1 MTAMTEIP
9 PALAGALEE
18 KGYEQLTP
26 VQAAVLDPE
35 VAGRDLLVS
44 AQTGSG
50 KTVAFGL
57 AMAGELLAET
67 PELGQAGRP
76 RALIIA
82 PTRELAMQVRA
93 ELGWLYAGA
102 KGQLA
107 TCVGGMDPRAE
118 RRALERGAHIVVGTP
133 GRLRDHIERGAL
145 DLSEIEIAV
154 LDEADE
160 MLDMGFREDL
170 EFILEGAPDERRTL
184 LFSATVPRAIER
196 LAETYQNN
204 ALRLAVQGEGRAHAD
219 IAYRVLSVSPSDRE
233 NAVINLLRYEEA
245 ESAIIF
251 CSTREGVSRLSAK
264 LGNRGF
270 AAVMLSGEMD
280 QSARTHALQ
289 AMRDKRARVCVAT
302 DVAARGIDLP
312 GLELVIHADLPINSE
327 TLLHRSGRTGRAGR
341 KGVCVLIAPHDKRR
355 KAKRLLDFAKL
366 EAEWGAPPTLEEV
379 EARDRERW
387 LADPALSEAGEESDG
402 ELIAQLAANFPP
414 EQLAAAF
421 VAAKRAA
428 QPAAEELR
436 SGFALGEPEGRKPRR
451 ENEGPQFEGGVW
463 YRATVGRKHRA
474 EPRWLLPMICKL
486 GGITRKQVGRI
497 EIRERESRFEIE
509 GRVAESFAASL
520 EANGGGENKVRVSLI
535 DPNAEAQDA
544 PAVAP
549 AAAPA
554 AAPDA
559 APAAAPVETAPE
571 APAAEAAPAP
581 ERKPIRAPRPD
592 RKPEGEFKRKFERKP
607 RRDEDSRTEP
617 KSDYKTGHRK
627 GPKAGPKRDHRPG
640 EGPPRKFERKPRRE
654 GEGSFER
661 KPRRDGEGGYERKP
675 RREGEGGYEGKRP
688 RGAEG
693 WKGKPRRD
701 EGDRPRRGPSDKPR
715 GKPAGEGGEDST
727 LRKVRR
733 APRPAAGGP
742 GSAPPKRRGKPF
754 GKDDR
759 KPSGGPKGP
768 RRPRPTDAGS

>member
-1 MTAMTEIP
+1 MTEIP

-170 EFILEGAPDERRTL
+170 EFILEGAPAERRTL

-341 KGVCVLIAPHDKRR
+341 KGVCVLIAPQDKRR

-366 EAEWGAPPTLEEV
+366 EAEWGAPPTLEDV

-387 LADPALSEAGEESDG
+387 LADPALSEAGEESDA
-402 ELIAQLAANFPP
+402 ELITQLAANFPP

-463 YRATVGRKHRA
+463 YRASVGRKHRA

-509 GRVAESFAASL
+509 GRVADSFAASL
-520 EANGGGENKVRVSLI
+520 AANGGGENKVKVSLI

-544 PAVAP
+544 PAAATP
-549 AAAPA
+549 AAT
-554 AAPDA
+554 
-559 APAAAPVETAPE
+559 PAAAPVETAPE
-571 APAAEAAPAP
+571 AAAAQAAPAP

-592 RKPEGEFKRKFERKP
+592 RKPEDEYKRK
-607 RRDEDSRTEP
+607 
-617 KSDYKTGHRK
+617 
-627 GPKAGPKRDHRPG
+627 
-640 EGPPRKFERKPRRE
+640 
-654 GEGSFER
+654 FER

-675 RREGEGGYEGKRP
+675 RREGGYEGKRP
-688 RGAEG
+688 RSAEG

-701 EGDRPRRGPSDKPR
+701 EGDRLRRAPTDKPR

-759 KPSGGPKGP
+759 KPSGGPKG
-768 RRPRPTDAGS
+768 RKRPRPTDAGS